1 MNESLKELAVRYF
14 EGPIAPEEECELFGF
29 LAASPE
35 NAALMREWEREWK
48 QRHVP
53 SADVLRSLARL
64 NGKIERRE
72 NRIRARRRW
81 LRFSAAAAVLILISA
96 FTTRHLIHTE
106 DPVQMFSVQAPQGTN
121 SRISLPDGSQVWLN
135 AGSTLN
141 YRVASV
147 LGRIGLA
154 WMFASLL
161 YMYCKVRTRAVFA
174 AVVLIGYSLLMYL
187 VVAPDAPDGTDPL
200 SVAGN
205 IAGWVDRQWLPG
217 TFACGSFDP
226 EGLLSTLPAIV
237 SALFGMFTGEFLL
250 RKRSSLSGEQIAL
263 CMALAAVAITVIGI
277 IWNCWIPINKKL
289 WSSSFTCVVTGYSL
303 GLFALFYYLIDV
315 RGWKRWTFFFR
326 VIGLNSIT
334 IYLAQR
340 IVGFGGIANFFFG
353 GAASHCPE
361 AIARVIS
368 NAGYVAICWLFLYF
382 LYRKSTFLKV

>member
-1 MNESLKELAVRYF
+1 MEPNERLLSLDTLRGFDMLFIMGFA
-14 EGPIAPEEECELFGF
+14 GLITAICALWPNPMTDAIARQMGHVSWNGLTQHDTIFPLFLFIAGVSF
-29 LAASPE
+29 PFSLS
-35 NAALMREWEREWK
+35 K
-48 QRHVP
+48 QRA
-53 SADVLRSLARL
+53 SGIS
-64 NGKIERRE
+64 ERRILFKV
-72 NRIRARRRW
+72 IRRGMT
-81 LRFSAAAAVLILISA
+81 LIVLGMIYNGLFRFDFA
-96 FTTRHLIHTE
+96 
-106 DPVQMFSVQAPQGTN
+106 
-121 SRISLPDGSQVWLN
+121 SL
-135 AGSTLN
+135 
-141 YRVASV
+141 RVASV

-315 RGWKRWTFFFR
+315 RGWRRWTLVYKWNYYSERYTTTSNDTSLRTGRLEPYYMSDLSLERSFALRWADLSLKGVVRNLFNVEYVTVLSR
-326 VIGLNSIT
+326 PMPRLNYEI
-334 IYLAQR
+334 
-340 IVGFGGIANFFFG
+340 
-353 GAASHCPE
+353 
-361 AIARVIS
+361 
-368 NAGYVAICWLFLYF
+368 FLDIRPKF
-382 LYRKSTFLKV
+382 HTRKR

>member
-1 MNESLKELAVRYF
+1 MPEDLRIVRHALLTTELMKQNERLLSLDALRGFDMLFIMGFSGLIAAICALWPSPLTDAVARQMGHVSWNGLTQHDTIFPLFLFIAGVSFPFSLA
-14 EGPIAPEEECELFGF
+14 
-29 LAASPE
+29 
-35 NAALMREWEREWK
+35 K
-48 QRHVP
+48 QRVVGV
-53 SADVLRSLARL
+53 S
-64 NGKIERRE
+64 ERRILFKV
-72 NRIRARRRW
+72 IRRGVTLVILGMVYNGL
-81 LRFSAAAAVLILISA
+81 LRFDFA
-96 FTTRHLIHTE
+96 
-106 DPVQMFSVQAPQGTN
+106 
-121 SRISLPDGSQVWLN
+121 SL
-135 AGSTLN
+135 
-141 YRVASV
+141 RMASV

-154 WMFASLL
+154 WMFAALL
-161 YMYCKVRTRAVFA
+161 YMYCGLRTRIAFA
-174 AVVLIGYSLLMYL
+174 AVVLIGYSLLICL
-187 VVAPDAPDGTDPL
+187 VVAPDAPDGSDPL
-200 SVAGN
+200 SVTGN

-217 TFACGSFDP
+217 TLACGSFDP

-250 RKRSSLSGEQIAL
+250 RKRLSLSGGRIAL
-263 CMALAAVAITVIGI
+263 YIALAAAAITVIGI

>member
-1 MNESLKELAVRYF
+1 MLFIMGFAGLITAICALWPNPMTDAIARQMGHVSWNGLTQHDTIFPLFLFIAGVSFPFSL
-14 EGPIAPEEECELFGF
+14 
-29 LAASPE
+29 S
-35 NAALMREWEREWK
+35 K
-48 QRHVP
+48 QRA
-53 SADVLRSLARL
+53 SGIS
-64 NGKIERRE
+64 ERRILFKV
-72 NRIRARRRW
+72 IRRGMT
-81 LRFSAAAAVLILISA
+81 LIVLGMIYNGLFRFDFA
-96 FTTRHLIHTE
+96 
-106 DPVQMFSVQAPQGTN
+106 
-121 SRISLPDGSQVWLN
+121 SL
-135 AGSTLN
+135 
-141 YRVASV
+141 RVASV

-205 IAGWVDRQWLPG
+205 IAGWVARQWLPG

-289 WSSSFTCVVTGYSL
+289 WSSSFTCVVTVDFFLPRNRVEFHHDLSGATNRRVRRHCEFLFRRGGFPLSRSDSTGDQQRRLCRHMLAVSL
-303 GLFALFYYLIDV
+303 FSLPKKHILESLTHLKWPAVSSNTSQRSSAEISIKANYTGDWEILSSALRLIQNHKTNQKV
-315 RGWKRWTFFFR
+315 K
-326 VIGLNSIT
+326 VLN
-334 IYLAQR
+334 
-340 IVGFGGIANFFFG
+340 
-353 GAASHCPE
+353 
-361 AIARVIS
+361 
-368 NAGYVAICWLFLYF
+368 
-382 LYRKSTFLKV
+382 

>member
-1 MNESLKELAVRYF
+1 MKPNERLLSLDTLRGFDMLFIMGFA
-14 EGPIAPEEECELFGF
+14 GLITAICALWPNPMTDAIARQMGHVSWNGLTQHDTIFPLFLFIAGVSF
-29 LAASPE
+29 PFSLS
-35 NAALMREWEREWK
+35 K
-48 QRHVP
+48 QRA
-53 SADVLRSLARL
+53 SGIS
-64 NGKIERRE
+64 ERRILFKV
-72 NRIRARRRW
+72 IRRGMT
-81 LRFSAAAAVLILISA
+81 LIVLGMIYNGLFRFDFA
-96 FTTRHLIHTE
+96 
-106 DPVQMFSVQAPQGTN
+106 
-121 SRISLPDGSQVWLN
+121 SL
-135 AGSTLN
+135 
-141 YRVASV
+141 RVASV

-315 RGWKRWTFFFR
+315 RGWKRWTF
-326 VIGLNSIT
+326 SS
-334 IYLAQR
+334 A
-340 IVGFGGIANFFFG
+340 
-353 GAASHCPE
+353 
-361 AIARVIS
+361 
-368 NAGYVAICWLFLYF
+368 
-382 LYRKSTFLKV
+382 